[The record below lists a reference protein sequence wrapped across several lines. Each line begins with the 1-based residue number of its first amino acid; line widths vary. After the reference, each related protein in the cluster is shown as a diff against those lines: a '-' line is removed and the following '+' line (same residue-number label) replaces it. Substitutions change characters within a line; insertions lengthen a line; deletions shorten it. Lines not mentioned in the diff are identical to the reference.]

1 MLAPDLALAG
11 TTGVLTG
18 TVVDAATGKPVAGAA
33 VTATSPSQTV
43 TQKTDASGRYTILSL
58 APDTYTVSVEEPGYQ
73 PSSDQGITIAAD
85 TTATV
90 GLQLAKQLR
99 TIGKVATRSAGSL
112 VRAGTT
118 ADVYNISAA
127 QQRIVSAA
135 GGGGTQDSA
144 FSALST
150 VAGVSVAPGQ
160 AGYIG
165 SAATLSIRG
174 GDYDQI
180 GYQFDGIP
188 INRSF
193 DNYPSSATSSLGQQE
208 LQVYTGAPPPG
219 TLSEGISGYINQVIK
234 TGTNPGFTSFD
245 VAIGTPYYHKVAFET
260 GGTALKNRFSYYVG
274 IGGYN
279 QTQRYVDQYDGAS
292 LAQSYGYPN
301 GQPCTGLS
309 QAVAP
314 SCYVNGNFTP
324 QGNVLG
330 PYTSFSNSQ
339 VADRDTIVNL
349 HYYFPHKDGTRDDFQ
364 LLYDNSALSTQVY
377 SSANDLGG
385 VGFWQNINVAAG
397 GGALVGNNNVS
408 AANAGFLTNGKPNTL
423 TYVDGYQLGLPTGGF
438 LPTNY
443 RQYASIYSFPN
454 VDKHTFDDQINP
466 GVRDGS
472 NNNQS
477 IEKFQFTKS
486 LGSNAFLRAYAY
498 GYYSD
503 WLISGP
509 NSAYDPYGAVN
520 GDYELESHA
529 RGAGFAFNDQ
539 INSQNLL
546 SFSGDYTTSSV
557 VRDNN
562 TEYINGEYGPNS
574 VNSRTAIGVLVNS
587 ANPTNGVCYT
597 AAGVATNCF
606 SSATGYHATGATA
619 AQFATLQ
626 QAYNGTVAP
635 ITAPAC
641 GTGACQYLVIGNGQY
656 ATYNNVTPRFYGL
669 SLNDEIKPIEKLTLN
684 LGIRLDDY
692 QFVGGNTAT
701 SAARTFLYN
710 AYNSEM
716 CQSTATNLLTAK
728 STLGLAPGAACTT
741 GFTNVNFTNPAGNVT
756 ETYPVF
762 QPRVGFTYSI
772 TPRTVFRAAYG
783 RYAEPPNTAFEQYDA
798 LQTNSPA
805 LLYGTYGFQQY
816 GFTTP
821 NHAIPPATSNNYD
834 FSIEQALPGQVAI
847 KVSPFLRKTQNQ
859 NQNFFLN
866 RATNFVSGLNVG
878 NQTSQGVELEVDK
891 GNFGSEG
898 LAAKLSFAYTN
909 SYVKYN
915 TLSNGSTV
923 LTPVVNAIN
932 AYNAYTKAGGGSRC
946 YTTAGGADNACA
958 AGSVANPYYNA
969 PEENP
974 NAFSATQNYVP
985 YDTIPAAIGVSTT
998 QYGYPFVASL
1008 VVNEKIKRFSISPIV
1023 QFFAGQRYGAPLST
1037 NGIDPA
1043 TCTGAL
1049 ASAAATDPRY
1059 TYGSAGGLAYDAN
1072 TCGQLAGGI
1081 PNPQTGAFDGLG
1093 AYVAPSQLLTHLQL
1107 AYEVTK
1113 NFGITANLTN
1123 IVNSCFG
1130 GSKVPWA
1137 VKGACGYT
1145 YDQAGLAGGIGNTY
1159 NPGDA
1164 IQPSR
1169 QFSYEP
1175 YWLQQPFGIFV
1186 TGNFKL

>member
-18 TVVDAATGKPVAGAA
+18 TVVDATTGKPVAGAA

-43 TQKTDASGRYTILSL
+43 TQRTDASGHYTILSL

-165 SAATLSIRG
+165 AGATLSIRG

-245 VAIGTPYYHKVAFET
+245 VAIGTPYYHKLAFET
-260 GGTALKNRFSYYVG
+260 GGTALKNRFSYYFGV
-274 IGGYN
+274 GGYN
-279 QTQRYVDQYDGAS
+279 QTQRYVNQYDGAS
-292 LAQSYGYPN
+292 INQTYGF
-301 GQPCTGLS
+301 GTGIPCAGLS

-314 SCYVNGNFTP
+314 SCYVNGKFAPSGLVLASTP
-324 QGNVLG
+324 AFAQSL
-330 PYTSFSNSQ
+330 
-339 VADRDTIVNL
+339 VADRDTIANL

-364 LLYDNSALSTQVY
+364 LLFDNSALQTQVY

-385 VGFWQNINVAAG
+385 VGFFQNVSVANNGTLA
-397 GGALVGNNNVS
+397 GNNNVS
-408 AANAGFLTNGKPNTL
+408 AANAGYLTNGKPNSI
-423 TYVDGYQLGLPTGGF
+423 TYIDGYQLGLRTGGF

-443 RQYASIYSFPN
+443 QQFASIYSFPN
-454 VDKHTFDDQINP
+454 TVQHTFNDQINP
-466 GVRDGS
+466 AIRDGF
-472 NNNQS
+472 NNDQS
-477 IEKFQFTKS
+477 IEKVQFTKS
-486 LGSNAFLRAYAY
+486 LGSNAFVRAYGY
-498 GYYSD
+498 SYYSD
-503 WLISGP
+503 WLNTGA
-509 NSAYDPYGAVN
+509 NSAYIPNGQIS

-529 RGAGFAFNDQ
+529 RGAGFTFQDQ
-539 INSQNLL
+539 LNSKNLL
-546 SFSGDYTTSSV
+546 AISGDYTTSNV
-557 VRDNN
+557 LRDNN
-562 TEYINGEYGPNS
+562 TEYLNGTYPSDS
-574 VNSRTAIGVLVNS
+574 VNARTAVGVLVDS
-587 ANPTNGVCYT
+587 TNPTNGVCYT
-597 AAGVATNCF
+597 AAGVATNCY
-606 SSATGYHATGATA
+606 SSPTGYHGTGATA

-635 ITAPAC
+635 ITAAAC
-641 GTGACQYLVIGNGQY
+641 GGGPCQYLVIGNGKY
-656 ATYNNVTPRFYGL
+656 ATYNTVTPRFYGA
-669 SLNDEIKPIEKLTLN
+669 SINDEIKPIEKLTLN
-684 LGIRLDDY
+684 LGLRLDDY
-692 QFVGGNTAT
+692 QFIGGSTQGT
-701 SAARTFLYN
+701 AARTFLYN

-716 CQSTATNLLTAK
+716 CESNTTQLLRAK
-728 STLGLAPGAACTT
+728 SQLGLAPGAACTA
-741 GFTNVNFTNPAGNVT
+741 GYANVNFTNPTNQT

-783 RYAEPPNTAFEQYDA
+783 RYAQPPNTAYEQYDT
-798 LQTNSPA
+798 LQQGSA
-805 LLYGTYGFQQY
+805 AQLYGSYGFQQY

-821 NHAIPPATSNNYD
+821 SHPVPPATSNNYD
-834 FSIEQALPGQVAI
+834 FSIEQAHPGQI
-847 KVSPFLRKTQNQ
+847 SLKVSPFLRKTQNQ
-859 NQNFFLN
+859 SQQFFLN
-866 RATNFVSGLNVG
+866 KATNFVSGLNVG
-878 NQTSQGVELEVDK
+878 NQTSQGVEVEVDK
-891 GNFGSEG
+891 GSFGNEG

-909 SYVKYN
+909 SYIKYN
-915 TLSNGSTV
+915 NLSNGSTV

-932 AYNAYTKAGGGSRC
+932 AYNAYTKAGGGARC
-946 YTTAGGADNACA
+946 YTTAGAPDNVCA
-958 AGSVANPYYNA
+958 AGSIGNPYYNA
-969 PEENP
+969 PQENA
-974 NAFSATQNYVP
+974 NAFSASQTYVP
-985 YDTIPAAIGVSTT
+985 YDTIPAGIAVSAT

-1008 VVNEKIKRFSISPIV
+1008 VLNEKIKRFSIAPII
-1023 QFFAGQRYGAPLST
+1023 QLFAGQRYGAPLNT

-1049 ASAAATDPRY
+1049 ASAATNDPRY
-1059 TYGSAGGLAYDAN
+1059 SFGSAGGLGYDAT
-1072 TCGQLAGGI
+1072 TCGTLTGGI
-1081 PNPQTGAFDGLG
+1081 PNVQSGAFDGLG
-1093 AYVAPSQLLTHLQL
+1093 AYVNPTQVLANLQL
-1107 AYEVTK
+1107 NYEVTK
-1113 NFGITANLTN
+1113 NFGISANLTN
-1123 IVNSCFG
+1123 LVNTCFG

-1137 VKGACGYT
+1137 VKGACGYGLVDNT
-1145 YDQAGLAGGIGNTY
+1145 YTGAIGNTY

-1164 IQPSR
+1164 IQPSMANT
-1169 QFSYEP
+1169 YEP
-1175 YWLQQPFGIFV
+1175 YWLQQPFGAYV
-1186 TGNFKL
+1186 TANFKL